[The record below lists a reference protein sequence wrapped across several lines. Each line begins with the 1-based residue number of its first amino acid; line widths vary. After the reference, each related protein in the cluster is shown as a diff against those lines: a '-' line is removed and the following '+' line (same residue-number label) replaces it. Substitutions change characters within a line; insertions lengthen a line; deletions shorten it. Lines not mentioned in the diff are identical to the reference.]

1 MALYCELENI
11 ITESDVEQKFI
22 YPFLKAETPIGL
34 GLKDSEILT
43 KHILR
48 KKLIDKGQKQK
59 YYFPD
64 YLVAIRGIPT
74 LILEAKAP
82 NELLANGYSEARLY
96 AQEVSA
102 SFPHKINACQYIIA
116 SNGCET
122 WMGYVD
128 QAEPVLRLIHSD
140 FNIENKLFCELVEHC
155 SHEAL
160 LNLANRYYVD
170 LRGNARFN
178 SPVSQLGGK
187 RVQNEEMVEN
197 SFGRTLVF
205 ENRSIF
211 DPETEQD
218 RTVIVKNAYIPSP
231 KREQH
236 IEPIYKEI
244 KRFDLPSRKNSTALS
259 TETPVELVDKLSE
272 KILNNQE
279 AYSLMLLIGN
289 VGSGKTTFTRYFRY
303 AFLEEKYPELA
314 ARCEW
319 IFINMNLAPVSN
331 NEIYNWL
338 KKQIIDSI
346 KETHN
351 DLDFEDFGVIKRVF
365 RREISRFDKGLGS
378 LLCGSDVERNR
389 ELYKILNEAIRNVD
403 SYLEALLFF
412 IKENYAKIPIVVL
425 DNCDK
430 RNKGEQ
436 LLMFEVAQWLRAQY
450 KCIVI
455 LPMRDATYD
464 TYKSE
469 PPLDT
474 VVRDLVFRIDPPD
487 LLRVLQARLDY
498 ITRITE
504 QSSNTYILENGM
516 RVAVK
521 RSELIE
527 YFKYIIVAIRKD
539 RWVANLF
546 YRLADKNT
554 RNGIQIFEDFCK
566 SGHMKEKDILAMRVL
581 GDDAQIPAYRFE
593 NVLLR
598 KNRRFYNGDE
608 SNFVNLFASDYNDDF
623 PDPFVRADILNWLY
637 QVQALSGPTGD
648 KGLFQV
654 SELARSLQVYGHSLA
669 VIYRELAYL
678 ARKNLVLC
686 ENSAMPIEEGDLVK
700 ITIPG
705 ALHLQMLRNVS
716 YLSACAEDTL
726 FKNTEVMT
734 RISNR
739 LKFHESDSKL
749 VVALNAR
756 DLVNYLIEYRKE
768 YLTNSDELVSE
779 KAIISSV
786 DLNDSL
792 HAVEQWIQA
801 DENLKKTIS
810 EIDYFTVDMDVDACV
825 VSKNSG
831 GVVCTIA
838 DKDVKGFIS
847 SLEPKYSFP
856 RDVYSKIK
864 PGDILKCKVMEFDF
878 THRSF
883 QLKYLN

>member
-1 MALYCELENI
+1 MLAGTKELFVFVPPQHE
-11 ITESDVEQKFI
+11 
-22 YPFLKAETPIGL
+22 
-34 GLKDSEILT
+34 
-43 KHILR
+43 
-48 KKLIDKGQKQK
+48 
-59 YYFPD
+59 
-64 YLVAIRGIPT
+64 GIHV
-74 LILEAKAP
+74 
-82 NELLANGYSEARLY
+82 
-96 AQEVSA
+96 VS
-102 SFPHKINACQYIIA
+102 S
-116 SNGCET
+116 
-122 WMGYVD
+122 
-128 QAEPVLRLIHSD
+128 
-140 FNIENKLFCELVEHC
+140 
-155 SHEAL
+155 
-160 LNLANRYYVD
+160 
-170 LRGNARFN
+170 
-178 SPVSQLGGK
+178 
-187 RVQNEEMVEN
+187 
-197 SFGRTLVF
+197 
-205 ENRSIF
+205 
-211 DPETEQD
+211 
-218 RTVIVKNAYIPSP
+218 
-231 KREQH
+231 
-236 IEPIYKEI
+236 
-244 KRFDLPSRKNSTALS
+244 
-259 TETPVELVDKLSE
+259 
-272 KILNNQE
+272 
-279 AYSLMLLIGN
+279 
-289 VGSGKTTFTRYFRY
+289 
-303 AFLEEKYPELA
+303 
-314 ARCEW
+314 
-319 IFINMNLAPVSN
+319 
-331 NEIYNWL
+331 
-338 KKQIIDSI
+338 
-346 KETHN
+346 
-351 DLDFEDFGVIKRVF
+351 
-365 RREISRFDKGLGS
+365 
-378 LLCGSDVERNR
+378 
-389 ELYKILNEAIRNVD
+389 
-403 SYLEALLFF
+403 
-412 IKENYAKIPIVVL
+412 
-425 DNCDK
+425 
-430 RNKGEQ
+430 
-436 LLMFEVAQWLRAQY
+436 
-450 KCIVI
+450 
-455 LPMRDATYD
+455 
-464 TYKSE
+464 
-469 PPLDT
+469 
-474 VVRDLVFRIDPPD
+474 
-487 LLRVLQARLDY
+487 VLQAVLIQHFGTPGKAHTRQSIVLCHDNIPRLYPVDQRKVHAVSTLVEY
-498 ITRITE
+498 QCLRTLTFDLVRGFAQDDDGDTE
-504 QSSNTYILENGM
+504 LLCNLQGQVNNRT
-516 RVAVK
+516 A
-521 RSELIE
+521 
-527 YFKYIIVAIRKD
+527 IVAIRKD

-749 VVALNAR
+749 VVVLNAR

>member
-1 MALYCELENI
+1 M
-11 ITESDVEQKFI
+11 
-22 YPFLKAETPIGL
+22 
-34 GLKDSEILT
+34 
-43 KHILR
+43 
-48 KKLIDKGQKQK
+48 
-59 YYFPD
+59 
-64 YLVAIRGIPT
+64 
-74 LILEAKAP
+74 
-82 NELLANGYSEARLY
+82 
-96 AQEVSA
+96 
-102 SFPHKINACQYIIA
+102 
-116 SNGCET
+116 
-122 WMGYVD
+122 
-128 QAEPVLRLIHSD
+128 
-140 FNIENKLFCELVEHC
+140 
-155 SHEAL
+155 
-160 LNLANRYYVD
+160 
-170 LRGNARFN
+170 
-178 SPVSQLGGK
+178 
-187 RVQNEEMVEN
+187 
-197 SFGRTLVF
+197 
-205 ENRSIF
+205 
-211 DPETEQD
+211 
-218 RTVIVKNAYIPSP
+218 
-231 KREQH
+231 
-236 IEPIYKEI
+236 
-244 KRFDLPSRKNSTALS
+244 PSRKNSTALS

-272 KILNNQE
+272 NILNNQE